1 MFRPCFHPVKKQKPI
16 FRNGFC
22 TEKLPL
28 CVTFF
33 SPVFICNTFVPEMK
47 IDLSTEKTSFMRKL
61 FLLLALVISLASNA
75 QQINGLAK
83 DTDGKPL
90 NGATV
95 SLLKDTGRAILKYT
109 LTKDGAYGF
118 ESVQPGRYR
127 VSASY
132 VGFSPTVSPVFE
144 LNGEKTTVPDLK
156 LTKAS
161 GQMNT
166 VVVTATKPIV
176 EMKADRTVLNV
187 EGTINSVGSDAL
199 ELLRKSPGVM
209 VDKDENLS
217 VNGKNGVQVYID
229 NRPTPLTGQ
238 DLSNYLKSIQSSN
251 IEAIE
256 IITNPSAKYEAA
268 GNAGIINI
276 RLKKNKSLGTNGSV
290 NAGVNVGV
298 YPKYNGGI
306 TLNHRSKS
314 TNIYGNYSHNE
325 GWNRNTIDLYRT
337 TADTLFDQH
346 GFMKNKNISHNY
358 KAGIDFFLDKKNVLG
373 VMVNGTF
380 ANPSMNNHSRTPI
393 SYIPTNT
400 LVKTLVADNTGK
412 LKRNNVNLNLNYSYT
427 NPDGRSLTINA
438 DHGDYDINTN
448 QFQPNHYF
456 DASGNNYYNVIT
468 RIISPTT
475 IHINSVKVDWEQNF
489 KKGKL
494 GYGGKTAFVKTD
506 NDFRNYDV
514 IGSSEVLNKDKSNLF
529 DYKENIN
536 AGYVNY
542 NRQLK
547 GVMIQAGV
555 RVENTV
561 SKGVSSYEKDN
572 TKSQDKFD
580 RNYTDVFPSAA
591 ITFNKNPMSQ
601 FGITYSKRIDRPNYQ
616 SLNPFEFKLDE
627 YTFQKGNVNLK
638 PQYTNSFGL
647 SHTYKYRLSTSLN
660 YSHVKDMFAQWID
673 TVQKSKAFVTQK
685 NLATQ
690 DIISLNI
697 SYPYQYKSY
706 MVFANISSNYAMYKA
721 DFGPG
726 RKVDQGAFGLNFYAQ
741 NSLKFG
747 KTKTWTAEL
756 TGFYVA
762 PSIQQGAFRSN
773 ALWNVDGGIS
783 KQLWKNK
790 ATIKASYSDIFHSF
804 HFTGKQEFAGQLSK
818 VNVRW
823 ESQQFKLNFVYRF
836 GSAQV
841 KAARNRNSGAE
852 EETKRTQGES
862 GFGVGQQSN
871 K

>member
-1 MFRPCFHPVKKQKPI
+1 
-16 FRNGFC
+16 
-22 TEKLPL
+22 
-28 CVTFF
+28 
-33 SPVFICNTFVPEMK
+33 MK
-47 IDLSTEKTSFMRKL
+47 IDINRLKTTFMRKL
-61 FLLLALVISLASNA
+61 FLFIATIITLASNA
-75 QQINGLAK
+75 QQISGFAK
-83 DTDGKPL
+83 DADGKPL

-95 SLLKDTGRAILKYT
+95 SLLKDTGKIILKYT
-109 LTKDGAYGF
+109 VTKDNGAYTFDNIKDGK
-118 ESVQPGRYR
+118 YR
-127 VSASY
+127 ISASH
-132 VGFSPTVSPVFE
+132 VGFTPVVSPIFAID
-144 LNGEKTTVPDLK
+144 GEKVAAPELK
-156 LTKAS
+156 LAKAS
-161 GQMNT
+161 GQMNSVT
-166 VVVTATKPIV
+166 VTATKPIV
-176 EMKADRTVLNV
+176 EVKADKTILNV

-199 ELLRKSPGVM
+199 ELLRKSPGVL

-217 VNGKNGVQVYID
+217 VNGKNGVQVYVD
-229 NRPTPLTGQ
+229 GRPTPLSGQ

-276 RLKKNKSLGTNGSV
+276 RLKKNKALGTNGSV

-306 TLNHRSKS
+306 TLNHRTKGV
-314 TNIYGNYSHNE
+314 NIFGNYSYN
-325 GWNRNTIDLYRT
+325 GGNNRNTIDLYRT
-337 TADTLFDQH
+337 VADTLFNNH
-346 GFMKNKNISHNY
+346 GTMKMKNESHNY

-380 ANPSMNNHSRTPI
+380 SDPTLSNYSRTPI
-393 SYIPTNT
+393 SYIPTGQ
-400 LVKTLVADNTGK
+400 VDRILVADNHSTMR
-412 LKRNNVNLNLNYSYT
+412 RNNINLNLNYAYT
-427 NPDGRSLTINA
+427 GADGKSLVLNA
-438 DHGDYDINTN
+438 DHGYYDINTD
-448 QFQPNHYF
+448 QLQPN
-456 DASGNNYYNVIT
+456 YYYDPTGQTITKSVIT
-468 RIISPTT
+468 RMISPTN
-475 IHINSVKVDWEQNF
+475 IYINSLKGDWEQNF

-494 GYGGKTAFVKTD
+494 GYGGKIALVKTD
-506 NDFRNYDV
+506 NDYQSYDV
-514 IGSSEVLNKDKSNLF
+514 NGSTETLNTDKSNIF

-561 SKGVSSYEKDN
+561 SKGLSTGQVSNVKTESSFK
-572 TKSQDKFD
+572 
-580 RNYTDVFPSAA
+580 RNYTNVFPSAA

-601 FGITYSKRIDRPNYQ
+601 FGITYSKRIDRPAYQ
-616 SLNPFEFKLDE
+616 DLNPFEFKLDE

-638 PQYTNSFGL
+638 PQYTNSVGI
-647 SHTYKYRLSTSLN
+647 SHTYKYRLNTSLN
-660 YSHVKDMFAQWID
+660 YSHVKNMFAQWID
-673 TVQKSKAFVTQK
+673 TTEKTKAFVSKK

-697 SYPYQYKSY
+697 SYPFQYKAYSA
-706 MVFANISSNYAMYKA
+706 FANISSNYAKYKA

-726 RKVDQGAFGLNFYAQ
+726 RKINQDAFGFVFYAQ

-747 KTKTWTAEL
+747 KTKTWTGEL

-762 PSIQQGAFRSN
+762 PTIQQGAFQSN

-804 HFTGKQEFAGQLSK
+804 HFTGKQEFVGQLTR
-818 VNVRW
+818 VRAQW

-836 GSAQV
+836 GSNQV
-841 KAARNRNSGAE
+841 KAARNRNIGAE
-852 EETKRTQGES
+852 EETKRTQG
-862 GFGVGQQSN
+862 GTGLGVGQGQQ
-871 K
+871 